1 MLLHRVNYINKAGFP
16 CSKVVRIL
24 KKQSKVIR
32 VQDPEDGNEFPIDRH
47 SVESISDPE
56 KEKGEKQ

>member
-1 MLLHRVNYINKAGFP
+1 MNYINKAGFP